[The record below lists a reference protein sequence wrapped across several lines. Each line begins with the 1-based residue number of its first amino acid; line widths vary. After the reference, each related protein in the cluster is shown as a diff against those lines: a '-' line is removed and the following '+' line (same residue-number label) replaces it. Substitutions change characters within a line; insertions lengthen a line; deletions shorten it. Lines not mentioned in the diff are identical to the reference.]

1 MGSFRFRGQEWKG
14 RVRQVRRGW
23 DRRISWAQEKRGP
36 GLLSRGFCTPEFQ
49 ERDGSKAKVCCQSKF
64 TRAAAMQ
71 VFREFKNGR
80 APRLFETLRKWGAA
94 SHRNFGVQICWTF
107 QWPRLNKTMLTAAMK
122 PSAMTM
128 DQKTPLE
135 CIRAGIARK

>member
-1 MGSFRFRGQEWKG
+1 MGSANLLGSRKTRPGPSDCPVGFVPRNFRKG
-14 RVRQVRRGW
+14 
-23 DRRISWAQEKRGP
+23 
-36 GLLSRGFCTPEFQ
+36 
-49 ERDGSKAKVCCQSKF
+49 KVCCQSKF

-71 VFREFKNGR
+71 VFREFENGR
-80 APRLFETLRKWGAA
+80 APRHFETLRKWGAA